1 MFHETLLESAPL
13 SRKRKRWPM
22 AVAVTLEAIV
32 CGALI
37 ALPLLSSGVIPVAA
51 RPSVFVPVDTQ
62 PRDVHRPKET
72 HPTGDGR
79 GAVSHN
85 EVVTLATNRMKPCF
99 LNCPEATKDNSGPI
113 GEPTVSFGKRELP
126 GDLAN
131 CVTCRGSGPAGP
143 TRIISSL
150 SPGSL
155 VYRVEPVYPKIA
167 GIIRAHGVVKL
178 HAIIATDGTI
188 QSLNVIDGPPLL
200 AEAAREAVRQWRYR
214 PYILNGRPVE
224 VETMITVNFK
234 APD

>member
-13 SRKRKRWPM
+13 GRKRKRWPM
-22 AVAVTLEAIV
+22 AVAVSLEAIV

-51 RPSVFVPVDTQ
+51 HPPEVVTLNPPPRIERVPIGAE
-62 PRDVHRPKET
+62 PA
-72 HPTGDGR
+72 GGGR
-79 GAVSHN
+79 GAVSRN
-85 EVVTLATNRMKPCF
+85 EVVTLATNPMHPCF
-99 LNCPEATKDNSGPI
+99 LNCPQETKDT
-113 GEPTVSFGKRELP
+113 EPSADITFSEVRRRLP
-126 GDLAN
+126 GELAE

-143 TRIISSL
+143 TRIISTL

-155 VYRVEPVYPKIA
+155 VYRVEPVYPRMA
-167 GIIRAHGVVKL
+167 AIIRAHGVVKL

>member
-13 SRKRKRWPM
+13 SRERKRWPM

-51 RPSVFVPVDTQ
+51 HPPVFVPVDTQ
-62 PRDVHRPKET
+62 LRQERRPTEA
-72 HPTGDGR
+72 GRAGAGR
-79 GAVSHN
+79 GPVSHN
-85 EVVTLATNRMKPCF
+85 EVVTISTNPMHPCF
-99 LNCPEATKDNSGPI
+99 LNCPQETKDT
-113 GEPTVSFGKRELP
+113 EPSADITFSDAKRQLP
-126 GDLAN
+126 GELAE
-131 CVTCRGSGPAGP
+131 CATCRGSGPAGP
-143 TRIISSL
+143 ARIISTL

-155 VYRVEPVYPKIA
+155 VYRVEPVYPRMA
-167 GIIRAHGVVKL
+167 AIIRAHGVVKL

-188 QSLNVIDGPPLL
+188 QSLNVMDGPPLL